1 MNRNDAFPSK
11 YLKKEDLTSGPITAT
26 IRHVEMGEVGTE
38 DNKDTKPI
46 MFFREEDI
54 KPMVINSGNWDTCA
68 EMFGD
73 ESDNWARHQIE
84 IYVDPNV
91 KYAGKKVG
99 GLRLR
104 TVAQIANKQAAPVAL
119 AIDNEALMAR
129 WSALWHK
136 AQELGIDSEP
146 LKPDATFE
154 EAVERG
160 KALKA
165 QIELAQL

>member
-26 IRHVEMGEVGTE
+26 IRHIEMGEVGTE
-38 DNKDTKPI
+38 DSKDTKPI

-54 KPMVINSGNWDTCA
+54 KPMVVNSGNWDTCA
-68 EMFGD
+68 ELFGD
-73 ESDNWARHQIE
+73 ESDNWARHQVE

-104 TVAQIANKQAAPVAL
+104 GVNGAVAQTSIKTSDPVTMFWAWVNENGYDREAAKTLINDQAGDFTAAL
-119 AIDNEALMAR
+119 NI
-129 WSALWHK
+129 
-136 AQELGIDSEP
+136 
-146 LKPDATFE
+146 
-154 EAVERG
+154 
-160 KALKA
+160 LKA
-165 QIELAQL
+165 A